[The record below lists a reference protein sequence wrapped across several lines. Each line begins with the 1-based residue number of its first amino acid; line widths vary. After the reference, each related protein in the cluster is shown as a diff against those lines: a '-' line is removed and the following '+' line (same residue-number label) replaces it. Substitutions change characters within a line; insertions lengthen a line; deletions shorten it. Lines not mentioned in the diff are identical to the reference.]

1 MQKFEENENAVEL
14 SISSKMRDTACE
26 HWNTEKLENFMPPF
40 LNGYINF
47 EDKDKD
53 SFVFRTTGIK
63 NQYPQNVHFYA
74 KHDGIEATGCIVVQ
88 KPKSGVPKIHIEE
101 LSSISKYDE
110 YVIKCFVFP
119 ILLVFGE
126 YNYQKANRKVIKKEA
141 QRKSQNYR
149 KKNQSTTQSVHTEC
163 RKMLLDEKEVS
174 KPFVKF
180 EKTSKKYN
188 MADESMSKDS
198 LYVTESWP
206 SAGYYRKNGLYVHP
220 CIKHRDITLLS

>member
-101 LSSISKYDE
+101 LSSTSKYDE

-141 QRKSQNYR
+141 QRKLQNYQ

-163 RKMLLDEKEVS
+163 RKMLLNEKEVS
-174 KPFVKF
+174 KPFVISD
-180 EKTSKKYN
+180 EKNLINLREANGTHN
-188 MADESMSKDS
+188 
-198 LYVTESWP
+198 YVYTISSWP